1 MQSEKQQK
9 SLVLAANEDIRGHIG
24 EGVVSYITETEK
36 VWLKKTKQ
44 IRCPLLWLS
53 SVLHET
59 MNVGV
64 ACLFLSNKHTGCFF
78 LAKWQQWEQR
88 KHNTDPSLK
97 RNANKNVF
105 LKSYTSVLL
114 PFNTWWLFPHQ
125 RRWVD

>member
-24 EGVVSYITETEK
+24 EVVVSYITETEK

-64 ACLFLSNKHTGCFF
+64 ACLFLSNKHCLMLLSCKMAAVGAEKTQHRPK
-78 LAKWQQWEQR
+78 LETERQQ
-88 KHNTDPSLK
+88 KCILK
-97 RNANKNVF
+97 ELHFSFIAI
-105 LKSYTSVLL
+105 
-114 PFNTWWLFPHQ
+114 
-125 RRWVD
+125 